1 MALKVKRQ
9 DDLDSMFGKFAQ
21 MDPTDVKRDKFL
33 KRQDDH
39 KGDKKGKA
47 LIKDDQLKHDQKHA
61 ND

>member
-1 MALKVKRQ
+1 MTLKVKRQ

>member
-1 MALKVKRQ
+1 
-9 DDLDSMFGKFAQ
+9 MFGKFAQ